1 VPGDTSGDVRVE
13 AIPRPGGIAAGGVRF
28 GALVHA
34 VLALV
39 PLDAPPATVAAIAA
53 QQARVLAADPSETDA
68 AARVVSGAL
77 AHAAF
82 TPLRDAASRG
92 ALRREVPVAL
102 AEPTGAIV
110 EGVVDAAFET
120 DAGWV
125 VVDFKTDADPGA
137 ALDAY
142 LGQVRLYARAIATAT
157 GRSAS
162 GLLLRL

>member
-1 VPGDTSGDVRVE
+1 M
-13 AIPRPGGIAAGGVRF
+13 
-28 GALVHA
+28 
-34 VLALV
+34 
-39 PLDAPPATVAAIAA
+39 
-53 QQARVLAADPSETDA
+53 
-68 AARVVSGAL
+68 SGAL

-82 TPLRDAASRG
+82 APLRDAASRA

-125 VVDFKTDADPGA
+125 VVDFKTDADPGE

-142 LGQVRLYARAIATAT
+142 LGQVRLYARAIATGAPALNG
-157 GRSAS
+157 GRPLAAVPWAALMRASRLSAVRIAFCGS
-162 GLLLRL
+162 RARVQPVARAVRRPAGIDWTVHPLRGRLA

>member
-1 VPGDTSGDVRVE
+1 M
-13 AIPRPGGIAAGGVRF
+13 
-28 GALVHA
+28 
-34 VLALV
+34 
-39 PLDAPPATVAAIAA
+39 
-53 QQARVLAADPSETDA
+53 
-68 AARVVSGAL
+68 VSGAL

-82 TPLRDAASRG
+82 TPLRDAARRA

-125 VVDFKTDADPGA
+125 VVDFKTDADPGD

-162 GLLLRL
+162 GLSCVFRVGGRPLAAGRGAWLPQRPGRSGPRQRTWGRLV